1 MKQETKFIILV
12 IIFGILIYAFGK
24 VYEIPDDVYI
34 KMQEINDNKSLI
46 GLSEEEVVGLLG
58 EPRYQYIDGEN
69 KQNYVYNAGI
79 TVKKR
84 LLGNS
89 YGRKVYDFLID
100 FDENNKVYYTYI
112 KECT

>member
-1 MKQETKFIILV
+1 MICI
-12 IIFGILIYAFGK
+12 FGK

-46 GLSEEEVVGLLG
+46 GLSEEVVGLLG
-58 EPRYQYIDGEN
+58 ETRYQYIDGEN
-69 KQNYVYNAGI
+69 KQNYVYTAGT

-89 YGRKVYDFLID
+89 YGRKVYDILID
-100 FDENNKVYYTYI
+100 FDENGKVEHTYI